1 MNLWRVTATCAVL
14 GLVYAAAPAA
24 ADNDLLKD
32 ENAKA
37 EAQRLDKLP
46 PVTRK
51 TNKVVIDHS
60 GRKEQGKA
68 SFYGHEFAGKKMANG
83 KPFDPKSHAAASKSL
98 PLGTTAK
105 ITNQE
110 NGKST
115 KVKVEDRGPYVPDRV
130 VDVSPKAADE
140 LGLKKQGTAPVV
152 VKPIEVP
159 QPDGSVK
166 PGAGAAESEDQ
177 AEAPR

>member
-1 MNLWRVTATCAVL
+1 MNLWRVTATCAVV
-14 GLVYAAAPAA
+14 GLVCAAIPAA
-24 ADNDLLKD
+24 ADDDLLKD
-32 ENAKA
+32 EKAKA

-46 PVTRK
+46 PVPRK
-51 TNKVVIDHS
+51 TNKVAVDHS

-68 SFYGHEFAGKKMANG
+68 SFYSHEFTGKKMANG
-83 KPFDPKSHAAASKSL
+83 KPFNPQDHVAASKSL

-115 KVKVEDRGPYVPDRV
+115 KVKVEDRGPYVQDRV

-140 LGLKKQGTAPVV
+140 LGLKKQGTVPVI

-166 PGAGAAESEDQ
+166 PGAGAVEES
-177 AEAPR
+177 EAPR